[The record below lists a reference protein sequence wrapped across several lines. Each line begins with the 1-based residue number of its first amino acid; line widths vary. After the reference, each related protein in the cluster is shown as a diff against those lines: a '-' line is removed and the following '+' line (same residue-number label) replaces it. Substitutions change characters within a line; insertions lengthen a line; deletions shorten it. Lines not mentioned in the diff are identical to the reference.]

1 MVDPDVHR
9 VQHGQT
15 GLGIVCAVGVLF
27 CGIGALVT
35 FVVGWMNSSA
45 WEIQNIMLAWTGCI
59 VGGIL
64 LNVIALAMGVAVIE
78 MPAVN

>member
-1 MVDPDVHR
+1 MATLITLLSFVFGIGSLVCLIMVIIQIF
-9 VQHGQT
+9 QHGQT

-45 WEIQNIMLAWTGCI
+45 
-59 VGGIL
+59 
-64 LNVIALAMGVAVIE
+64 
-78 MPAVN
+78 